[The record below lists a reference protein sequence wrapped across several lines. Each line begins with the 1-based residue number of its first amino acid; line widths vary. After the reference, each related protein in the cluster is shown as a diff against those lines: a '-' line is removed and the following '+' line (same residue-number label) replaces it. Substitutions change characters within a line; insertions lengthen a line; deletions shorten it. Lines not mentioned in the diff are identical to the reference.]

1 MRTAA
6 CVYLGYTAPQGPR
19 RARMTAFGAEH
30 ESVIVGQILFQ
41 SILPALPAARS
52 ERKVKF
58 MPKPDRTVVRNKP
71 YTKKAIGIR
80 ERHNERKNE
89 SYSNPDVIPERS
101 GNNVYFKKCEG
112 TYAQAF
118 DRLVQDKVV
127 STRGLRQDANVFDE
141 MVFDVNTAYFERHG
155 GYAYAVRFYREAYKL
170 AAEIAGGEQY
180 IISAVMHADER
191 NRSLSAEYGYDV
203 YHYHLHVVYI
213 PVVEKDIRWTKR
225 CRDKALIGKVKEVV
239 HQVSHSK
246 KWGSRKMTDE
256 RGNTIR
262 DGKGKPRLVHPYSLL
277 QDRFY
282 EHMRDAG
289 YTDFERGVRGSTAE
303 HLSVLDYKLRQ
314 EQEKVR
320 EMERKARMR
329 QQELD
334 RIEQVLEPK
343 REVYKT
349 FYELEHTGKKKIF
362 GKVELTGE
370 EFEGMLTLA
379 KEGIVSRS
387 TIPEL
392 KRELA
397 EKEWKLRDLRGD
409 FDRLW
414 ESTRDFFRAVKI
426 APKRVKEL
434 LEDIFA
440 KDRAERERERQMR
453 RESRSRNNAPI
464 R

>member
-1 MRTAA
+1 
-6 CVYLGYTAPQGPR
+6 
-19 RARMTAFGAEH
+19 
-30 ESVIVGQILFQ
+30 
-41 SILPALPAARS
+41 
-52 ERKVKF
+52 
-58 MPKPDRTVVRNKP
+58 
-71 YTKKAIGIR
+71 
-80 ERHNERKNE
+80 
-89 SYSNPDVIPERS
+89 
-101 GNNVYFKKCEG
+101 
-112 TYAQAF
+112 
-118 DRLVQDKVV
+118 
-127 STRGLRQDANVFDE
+127 
-141 MVFDVNTAYFERHG
+141 
-155 GYAYAVRFYREAYKL
+155 
-170 AAEIAGGEQY
+170 
-180 IISAVMHADER
+180 
-191 NRSLSAEYGYDV
+191 
-203 YHYHLHVVYI
+203 
-213 PVVEKDIRWTKR
+213 
-225 CRDKALIGKVKEVV
+225 
-239 HQVSHSK
+239 
-246 KWGSRKMTDE
+246 
-256 RGNTIR
+256 
-262 DGKGKPRLVHPYSLL
+262 
-277 QDRFY
+277 
-282 EHMRDAG
+282 
-289 YTDFERGVRGSTAE
+289 
-303 HLSVLDYKLRQ
+303 
-314 EQEKVR
+314 
-320 EMERKARMR
+320 MR

-349 FYELEHTGKKKIF
+349 FYELEHTGKKKLF

-440 KDRAERERERQMR
+440 KDRAERERERRMR